1 MFSKRMSFSA
11 LCVALLTV
19 CAVFPSERSQSA
31 PGLTEVEL
39 KAVFLL
45 RLPQFVSWSDQRSA
59 TRFCVIESS
68 EVSALLKDMVAS
80 DPQGRVVRTVEAG
93 RLNECD
99 VVYGRIDEDMRVATA
114 GALQV
119 SDSPGFASEGGMVE
133 LKRRGA
139 RMGLVVNVRAL
150 TSGGLKASSKL
161 LQLAEVIDE

>member
-59 TRFCVIESS
+59 TRFCVTESS
-68 EVSALLKDMVAS
+68 EVSALLTDMVAS

-99 VVYGRIDEDMRVATA
+99 VVYGLSLIH
-114 GALQV
+114 
-119 SDSPGFASEGGMVE
+119 
-133 LKRRGA
+133 
-139 RMGLVVNVRAL
+139 
-150 TSGGLKASSKL
+150 
-161 LQLAEVIDE
+161 I

>member
-1 MFSKRMSFSA
+1 MF
-11 LCVALLTV
+11 L
-19 CAVFPSERSQSA
+19 
-31 PGLTEVEL
+31 
-39 KAVFLL
+39 LL

-80 DPQGRVVRTVEAG
+80 DPQGRVGPTVEAG

-119 SDSPGFASEGGMVE
+119 SDSPGLPLKGHGGVKAPGRSHGLGGECAS
-133 LKRRGA
+133 
-139 RMGLVVNVRAL
+139 
-150 TSGGLKASSKL
+150 
-161 LQLAEVIDE
+161 IDVGRTQGK